1 MLKQERQVSIAERSQ
16 LIEGLSEN
24 ESEEEV
30 TSYFSPLYAH
40 VSGVDNEQ
48 WVLLAS
54 RPRKHKVDRFERY
67 GNEAEAKASQQANGL
82 IPRPGHEKQPKW
94 IGQPGTIDPRTLGK
108 RRNYTYKIEIEAFS
122 STLSWLK
129 PFERKPRNEPRR
141 YAIPSNRLDEFNK
154 RIIRITIKRR

>member
-1 MLKQERQVSIAERSQ
+1 MSIAEPSQ
-16 LIEGLSEN
+16 LTLGLSEN
-24 ESEEEV
+24 ESEV
-30 TSYFSPLYAH
+30 TSYLSPLYPPI
-40 VSGVDNEQ
+40 SGVDNQQ

-54 RPRKHKVDRFERY
+54 RQRKHKVDRFERY

-94 IGQPGTIDPRTLGK
+94 IGESGTIDPRTLGK
-108 RRNYTYKIEIEAFS
+108 RRNYTYKIEIEASS

-141 YAIPSNRLDEFNK
+141 FAIPSNRLDEFNK